1 VQQLQ
6 SNSEHLGKWVI
17 VIKFVFQ
24 HVIAILLVLWTIS
37 VMRRQ
42 GSANAEQI
50 PMVENVISVSLV
62 SGTSPIVSA
71 VSATDMQ
78 MDATLELVPV
88 PIVEIGHLVTTVI
101 GDYLHNFHLNSV
113 KQRKTHS
120 LKTE

>member
-1 VQQLQ
+1 MQQLQ

-17 VIKFVFQ
+17 GIKFVFQ

-50 PMVENVISVSLV
+50 PMVENVISVNLV
-62 SGTSPIVSA
+62 SGTSPIVNA
-71 VSATDMQ
+71 VSAMDMR
-78 MDATLELVPV
+78 MDVTLELVPV

-101 GDYLHNFHLNSV
+101 GDYLHNFHPNSV
-113 KQRKTHS
+113 K
-120 LKTE
+120 